1 MKRLAV
7 LIMLLFGVLLCSCPQ
22 RLSAGTVSLETH
34 RLCAEIDGRELSFDG
49 LIHIV
54 KEVFDKEE
62 NITIHEE
69 FESGN
74 DAYPVLRKVLIAN
87 AALSTFGTIQYAN
100 VSEYPSEESA
110 IHAYRNIVSAGV
122 MTVEVDS
129 VVLRLGT
136 LLIESHGSFMLPVF
150 EQIGVDVPQ
159 HEIRA
164 LSMRS
169 LDGLTYLEN
178 APDLNQILLAAEKL
192 GYRRLP
198 ESGDFFALCSSDGQ
212 SWFQIVDYGTPQDL
226 DSLYDF
232 SILVDGLDYE
242 YRLWTVPAQLHQPE
256 TDARTYSV
264 RFLTPKYMVVSLG
277 LEWLDFLNQIK
288 ALDSV

>member
-7 LIMLLFGVLLCSCPQ
+7 LIMLLFGVLLCSCTQ
-22 RLSAGTVSLETH
+22 RLSVETVSLETH
-34 RLCAEIDGRELSFDG
+34 SLCAEIDGRELSFDD

-54 KEVFDKEE
+54 KEVLDKEE
-62 NITIHEE
+62 NITLHEE

-74 DAYPVLRKVLIAN
+74 DDYPVLRKALIAN

-110 IHAYRNIVSAGV
+110 IHAYGNIVSAGV

-129 VVLRLGT
+129 VILRLGT

-150 EQIGVDVPQ
+150 EQIGVDVPR

-198 ESGDFFALCSSDGQ
+198 ESGDYFALCSPDGQ
-212 SWFQIVDYGTPQDL
+212 SWFQIVNYGTAQDL

-232 SILVDGLDYE
+232 SVLVDGLDYE

>member
-7 LIMLLFGVLLCSCPQ
+7 LIMLLFGVLLCSCTQ
-22 RLSAGTVSLETH
+22 RLSVETVSLETH
-34 RLCAEIDGRELSFDG
+34 SLCAEIDGRELSFDG

-54 KEVFDKEE
+54 KAVFDKEE
-62 NITIHEE
+62 NITLHEE

-110 IHAYRNIVSAGV
+110 IHAYGNIVSADV

-136 LLIESHGSFMLPVF
+136 LLIESHGSFMMPVF
-150 EQIGVDVPQ
+150 EQIGVDVPR
-159 HEIRA
+159 HEIRV
-164 LSMRS
+164 LSTRS

-198 ESGDFFALCSSDGQ
+198 ESGDYFALCSPDGQ

-288 ALDSV
+288 ALDSI